1 MDNLFTMD
9 HDKEPKQAF
18 LLFQNLFGGCSP
30 DTSFELVAQGL
41 SASRGNAERLLS
53 DARLLVDA
61 GRLSSARFLLT
72 TALEELAKS
81 YILVDTCRLDLERHH
96 SVLRRLCQAFYNHIS
111 KHAYLELLEFPNIK
125 SMSDAKVM
133 WETEVKRWWPASRE
147 DGEPDMPHDTYF
159 DRELPLYID
168 YGDYD
173 GRWLVPTDS
182 DQTAHFMEMFGK
194 TPVSKMEKLIEPWR
208 KADSIGISSAKVLSI
223 LNAIF
228 KKHYIQEGAVWEQL
242 VRLYEKTADRIKV
255 EIGISP
261 ELFMASPFVK
271 WPLYHFVCENK

>member
-1 MDNLFTMD
+1 MDNLFTMRY
-9 HDKEPKQAF
+9 DKAPDQAL
-18 LLFQNLFGGCSP
+18 LLFENLFGECP
-30 DTSFELVAQGL
+30 ADTSFELVAEGL
-41 SASRGNAERLLS
+41 SASRRNAERLLS
-53 DARLLVDA
+53 DVRLLLDA

-72 TALEELAKS
+72 TAREEVAKS

-96 SVLRRLCQAFYNHIS
+96 SVLRRLCRAFYHHIS

-125 SMSDAKVM
+125 SMADAKVI
-133 WETEVKRWWPASRE
+133 WETEVKRWWPASQE

-168 YGDYD
+168 YGGYNR
-173 GRWLVPTDS
+173 RWLVPTDS
-182 DQTAHFMEMFGK
+182 DQTAHFMEIFGK

-208 KADSIGISSAKVLSI
+208 KADSIGICSAKVLSI

-242 VRLYEKTADRIKV
+242 VCLYEKTADRVKG

-261 ELFMASPFVK
+261 ELFIASPFVK
-271 WPLYHFVCENK
+271 WPLYHFV